1 MNNPAAPSPKE
12 IPPPVVA
19 VIPFISRQ
27 ASRNWR
33 VSCQLLQETIASI
46 LALPEDFMDVTVV
59 GHDQPEFLATL
70 KRVRWVGVDYPPPD
84 IEDKK
89 AMRGD
94 CGLKRMYGVRDSFA
108 GEGSGCCSWMPTT

>member
-59 GHDQPEFLATL
+59 GHTT
-70 KRVRWVGVDYPPPD
+70 RVSCH
-84 IEDKK
+84 IEKS
-89 AMRGD
+89 AMGWRG
-94 CGLKRMYGVRDSFA
+94 LSAA
-108 GEGSGCCSWMPTT
+108 GH